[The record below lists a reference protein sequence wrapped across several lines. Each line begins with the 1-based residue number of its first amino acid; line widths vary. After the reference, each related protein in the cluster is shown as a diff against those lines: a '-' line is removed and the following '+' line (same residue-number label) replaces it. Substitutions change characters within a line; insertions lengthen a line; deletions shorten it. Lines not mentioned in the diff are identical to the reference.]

1 MDSGDFAEEIVDP
14 ELLEAFE
21 LDKVTADPGYK
32 ELVKLR
38 QKIVAA
44 YFSRNRLV
52 DFVIRDPGF

>member
-44 YFSRNRLV
+44 YFSRNR
-52 DFVIRDPGF
+52 